1 MCGLFR
7 NFHSQGF
14 RACSSWS
21 CWDWSRPP
29 EGEAAAPTVPTV
41 FFATGVGFICGELGA
56 LKSCQSGATWPQPSA
71 SDSLHKGA
79 SDSSHSRAD
88 LPRQERV
95 VPPLKESSTILK
107 DAFMT

>member
-1 MCGLFR
+1 MLAQAGAA
-7 NFHSQGF
+7 GIG
-14 RACSSWS
+14 A
-21 CWDWSRPP
+21 RPS

-41 FFATGVGFICGELGA
+41 FFVIGIGFLCGELGA
-56 LKSCQSGATWPQPSA
+56 LNSCQRGATWPQSSA
-71 SDSLHKGA
+71 SHSLHKGA

-95 VPPLKESSTILK
+95 VPLLKESSTILK